1 MHAPPFK
8 PALLGPRYWPV
19 WLGLGLMRGLHSLPI
34 RWQLALGE
42 ALGLLAGLL
51 VPSRRR
57 VIAANIAI
65 AFPQLTADRQ
75 AALVRAHCAALG
87 RGIFE
92 TGLAWWS
99 SDARIR
105 ALGVVEG
112 AEHLQKV
119 RQEGRGALL
128 LTAHFTTLEF
138 GARLLCVAGV
148 DFHAMYRPYENQ
160 LMDYFMHR
168 WRERRAR
175 LAALPRDELRP
186 LVKALR
192 SGAPVWY
199 APDQTLD
206 ARISVYV
213 PFFGKAVATIVATSK
228 LAAMGRAAVVP
239 YFPSYLGRGRYRV
252 VVEPALA
259 NFPSDDETADAARI
273 NAVLE
278 AGIRAYA
285 PAEYFWVHR
294 RFKNVPP
301 GEADPYARP

>member
-8 PALLGPRYWPV
+8 AALLGPRYWAV
-19 WLGLGLMRGLHSLPI
+19 WLGLGLMRLLHMLPV
-34 RWQLALGE
+34 RAQLALGE
-42 ALGLLAGLL
+42 ALGRLAGAL

-57 VIAANIAI
+57 VVAANIAI
-65 AFPQLTADRQ
+65 AFPEKSPAEQ

-99 SDARIR
+99 SDARIKGLGEVLGTEHLR
-105 ALGVVEG
+105 AL
-112 AEHLQKV
+112 
-119 RQEGRGALL
+119 QEQGRGALL
-128 LTAHFTTLEF
+128 LTGHFTNLEF

-175 LAALPRDELRP
+175 LAALPRDELRS

-192 SGAPVWY
+192 GGAAVWY

-213 PFFGKAVATIVATSK
+213 PFFGKKVATIVATSK

-239 YFPSYLGRGRYRV
+239 YFPSYLGSGRYRV
-252 VVEPALA
+252 HVEPALTD
-259 NFPSDDETADAARI
+259 FPSADETADAARI
-273 NAVLE
+273 NLVLE

-294 RFKNVPP
+294 RFKNVPE
-301 GEADPYARP
+301 GEQDPYGRG